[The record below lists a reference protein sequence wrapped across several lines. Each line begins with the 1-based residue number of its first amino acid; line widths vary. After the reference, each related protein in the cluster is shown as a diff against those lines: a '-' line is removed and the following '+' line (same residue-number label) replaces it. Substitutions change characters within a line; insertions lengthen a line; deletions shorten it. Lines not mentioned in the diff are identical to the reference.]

1 MICNATHRIYN
12 KYDIFLFLLITSVA
26 FGGFGGALAVPR
38 LLTILF
44 SIFLPPC
51 FRRHEILSLK
61 KYIVF
66 LGFFSFYSVVSL
78 IWSINKTEGVVECIY
93 NIIHS
98 LFFIEICTF
107 ALYARRPL
115 FTISTSWLIAFLATA
130 GVAVY
135 EITTGYHLPLSR
147 FEEDIQMNAGGG
159 LVVIRRFAAV
169 TFGNFNNYVTY
180 ICLCLPFL
188 VYTLLESKQLKYK
201 WFFPIVALFLSVFIL
216 IINASRGGII
226 SLAIVLSVLLFFA
239 RKTKYTI
246 FFGTIIIALL
256 VCFLYKYRDLLF
268 LSISVRMNGS
278 RDGMVDGSS
287 RFKIWNDALT
297 VFKNSFGL
305 GCGAGALSDSME
317 LYGTE
322 DIIVPHNFFLE
333 VLASY
338 GIMVFIPI
346 VSFLL
351 SQLNRIIRYS
361 FRDRSRHIALI
372 AAFLSM
378 PVFLIIN
385 SGYLQL
391 PHLYAFF
398 ASLVVFLNYR
408 LYPSP
413 QKYSDESSSRS
424 H

>member
-26 FGGFGGALAVPR
+26 FGGLGGALAVPR

-44 SIFLPPC
+44 SIFLPVC

-66 LGFFSFYSVVSL
+66 LSFFSLYSVISL
-78 IWSINKTEGVVECIY
+78 IWSINKSEGVVECIY

-159 LVVIRRFAAV
+159 LVVFRRFAAV

-180 ICLCLPFL
+180 ICLCLPFM
-188 VYTLLESKQLKYK
+188 VYALLESKQLKYK
-201 WFFPIVALFLSVFIL
+201 WLFPLVALFLSVFIL
-216 IINASRGGII
+216 IMNASRGGII
-226 SLAIVLSVLLFFA
+226 SLAIVLSVLLLYI
-239 RKTKYTI
+239 RKTKYTV

-256 VCFLYKYRDLLF
+256 VLFLYKYRDILF
-268 LSISVRMNGS
+268 LSISVRMDGGS
-278 RDGMVDGSS
+278 EGIMEGGGRS
-287 RFKIWNDALT
+287 KIWKDALT
-297 VFKNSFGL
+297 VFLNSFGL

-333 VLASY
+333 ILANYGVMIFLPVVFFLFRRFIRVLRTK
-338 GIMVFIPI
+338 
-346 VSFLL
+346 
-351 SQLNRIIRYS
+351 NH
-361 FRDRSRHIALI
+361 DRSRRIMLI

-385 SGYLQL
+385 SGYLEL
-391 PHLYAFF
+391 PHIYAFF
-398 ASLVVFLNYR
+398 ASLVVFSSYR
-408 LYPSP
+408 LFPST
-413 QKYSDESSSRS
+413 QN
-424 H
+424 